1 MIGKYG
7 HLILVGV
14 LTAGMSGCA
23 SFLAQTTGSAPLGTD
38 SGVRSFPQVLTDNAI
53 ESTAKVNMY
62 KLDPRFKFARINV
75 ASYHSA
81 VLLTGQVGDE
91 YLKQL
96 AEENVRAMSDVKAVH
111 NYITIGDK
119 IPYQTIMQDTLVTA
133 DIRRKLVSTAGI
145 ADNKVK
151 VQTENGT
158 VYVLGKLTPTETSV
172 LYGILQ
178 STPNIVKVVSLLD
191 SLGENGV
198 PTGNNA
204 LSASSDATADS
215 ATMDAPAASNLT
227 TSSGTGASAPLDVTP
242 LAVDPQQAAPTQPE
256 NSQPATSPQQAAP
269 VTTP

>member
-7 HLILVGV
+7 HFILVGA
-14 LTAGMSGCA
+14 LTVGMSGCA
-23 SFLAQTTGSAPLGTD
+23 SFVAQTTGSAPLGTD
-38 SGVRSFPQVLTDNAI
+38 SGVRSFPQVLTDNSI

-62 KLDPRFKFARINV
+62 KLDPRFKFARINI

-96 AEENVRAMSDVKAVH
+96 AEDNLKAMSDVKAVH
-111 NYITIGDK
+111 NYITVGDK

-133 DIRRKLVSTAGI
+133 DIRRKLVATAGI

-151 VQTENGT
+151 VQTENGV
-158 VYVLGKLTPTETSV
+158 VYVLGKLTPTETST

-178 STPNIVKVVSLLD
+178 NTPNIVKVVSLLD
-191 SLGENGV
+191 SLNESGV

-204 LSASSDATADS
+204 LSASSS
-215 ATMDAPAASNLT
+215 AQAMASDTSANPANSNLT
-227 TSSGTGASAPLDVTP
+227 TSSGTGTVAPLDVTP
-242 LAVDPQQAAPTQPE
+242 LAVDPAQAAPAE
-256 NSQPATSPQQAAP
+256 SASSPDQAAP
-269 VTTP
+269 ASAP

>member
-7 HLILVGV
+7 HFVLVGALAV
-14 LTAGMSGCA
+14 GMSGCA
-23 SFLAQTTGSAPLGTD
+23 SFVAQTTGSAPLGTD
-38 SGVRSFPQVLTDNAI
+38 SGVRSFPQVLIDNSI

-96 AEENVRAMSDVKAVH
+96 AEENLKAMSDVKAVH
-111 NYITIGDK
+111 NYITVGDK

-133 DIRRKLVSTAGI
+133 DIRRKLVGTAGI

-178 STPNIVKVVSLLD
+178 NTPNIVKVVSLLD
-191 SLGENGV
+191 SLSESGV

-204 LSASSDATADS
+204 LSISSDATADS
-215 ATMDAPAASNLT
+215 ATAASPAANKQP
-227 TSSGTGASAPLDVTP
+227 TSSGTGTVAPLDVTP
-242 LAVDPQQAAPTQPE
+242 LAVDPEQATPG
-256 NSQPATSPQQAAP
+256 QPATGQPAANPDQAP
-269 VTTP
+269 SGTP